1 MKHRSMRRSAQKGFT
16 LMEIMIAMAL
26 ISVISLVM
34 LSPLGYWMDYSQR
47 METDNRLQ
55 DIRSALERYYETNAM
70 AIDSASVVAP
80 TQLGVFTTNVPAPG
94 NRCPDQVAS
103 FQAIAPLLRDTPDKV
118 ALDGHKNPWCFSVT
132 APIAVSRDGTTLSY
146 RNIAIISTG
155 KNGILDAGTSVSA
168 AGVVTLDPAGD
179 DKAIMLSGL
188 DIQYKKLTE
197 TLQRMQKIAN
207 SYELYFT
214 TRYLANASR
223 DMTIYYFNN
232 LVDTAG
238 TVASTN
244 GVFTRVNTQLAPL
257 GVSGVDGLSAWEA
270 SSDIE
275 LGNYNES
282 INGVTVR
289 SPATTGSGVFPYT
302 AILRA
307 RVPNPSSTTYA
318 HKVVMGNY

>member
-1 MKHRSMRRSAQKGFT
+1 MKKPNMRASRQQGFT
-16 LMEIMIAMAL
+16 LMEVMITMGL
-26 ISVISLVM
+26 VTVISLVM

-47 METDNRLQ
+47 METDSRLQ
-55 DIRSALERYYETNAM
+55 DIRTAIERYYETNAM
-70 AIDSASVVAP
+70 AIDSAAAATP
-80 TQLGVFTTNVPAPG
+80 TQLGVFTTNLPAPG
-94 NRCPDQVAS
+94 NRCPAQVAS
-103 FQAIAPLLRDTPDKV
+103 FQAIAPLLRDTPENI
-118 ALDGHKNPWCFSVT
+118 AQDGHKNPWCFAVT
-132 APIAVSRDGTTLSY
+132 APITVSRDGTTLAY

-155 KNGILDAGTSVSA
+155 KNGVLDAGTSVSA

-179 DKAIMLSGL
+179 DKAIILSGL

-232 LVDTAG
+232 VVDTSG
-238 TVASTN
+238 TIGSTN
-244 GVFTRVNTQLAPL
+244 GAFLSVNTQLAPL

-270 SSDIE
+270 SNNIE

-282 INGVTVR
+282 VNGVTVR
-289 SPATTGSGVFPYT
+289 SPTTTGSGVFPYT